1 MGKTLTGGVQH
12 KGNVSMLTP
21 EQQRFL
27 SGVLGPN
34 IENAQQVFGQ
44 FLNPAASSQEAFKTS
59 VVDPTMLSYN
69 QDFLPQLR
77 QQFADQGASSSSAL
91 NNALARSA
99 RDLGTVLGGNYQQF
113 QQGQQQNQLNA
124 LQMLSGLGQQQTF
137 TPLIRQ
143 NQGLLGP
150 LIGSAAQAGAAY
162 LGKPF

>member
-1 MGKTLTGGVQH
+1 
-12 KGNVSMLTP
+12 MLTP
-21 EQQRFL
+21 EQQKFL

-44 FLNPAASSQEAFKTS
+44 LLQPGGGSQEAFQKS
-59 VVDPTMLSYN
+59 VVDPTMLAYN
-69 QDFLPQLR
+69 QDLLPQLR

-124 LQMLSGLGQQQTF
+124 LNLLSGLGQQQTF

-143 NQGLLGP
+143 NQGILGP
-150 LIGSAAQAGAAY
+150 LIQAGGSAAGAFF
-162 LGKPF
+162 GKPI